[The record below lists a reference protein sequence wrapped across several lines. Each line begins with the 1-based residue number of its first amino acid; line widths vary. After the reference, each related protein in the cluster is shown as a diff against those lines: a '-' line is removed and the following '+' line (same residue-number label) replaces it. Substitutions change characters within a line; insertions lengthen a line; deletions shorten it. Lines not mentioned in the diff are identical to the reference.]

1 MAVAFGLFIYSGIH
15 GRVEAASTLQ
25 HATEL
30 AAIEDVIVVSPKAA
44 APIDE
49 VVLPGATQ
57 PYVNSPIY
65 ARTNGYLVKWFYDIG
80 AKVKQGDLLAIIDTP
95 ELDKQLEQARA
106 DLETAKSN
114 LALSKTTADRW
125 QGLVKTRSVSQQST
139 DQAVDNLSA
148 TQASVDSYAA
158 NVRRLE
164 DLVSFEKVYAPF
176 DGVITVRNTD
186 TGWLINAGA
195 GSPSAELFQLAQ
207 TSTLRIFVAV
217 PEVYSRAARVG
228 STATLTLDE
237 FPSETFHG
245 KVTRTSQSI
254 DMASRTLNTE
264 IDVDNP
270 SGQLLPG
277 AYVHVHLKL
286 PSQSRSVIIPANTL
300 LFRSEGLRVGVVR
313 NGHAQLTPITIGVDY
328 GDSVQVTSGLTPA
341 DQVIV
346 SPSDSLISGTPVR
359 VTKTAACTTPTP
371 AQRNEVSSPMSGP
384 CPAGCCS
391 LGCMVGPKY
400 QKPPV
405 PVTPAFKEP
414 PPDSFKES
422 DDWKRSHPDAAAL
435 RGNWWEIFGDPQ
447 LNALEEQV
455 TVSNQDLKMAEARFR
470 QARTMVRYNRASE
483 FPTIGVDPN
492 IQSLRYS
499 PNQPYFPANVGTS
512 ARSAFTLPFDLS
524 YEVDLWGR
532 IRRTVTSAGEE
543 AQATAADLETAALSL
558 HAELAVDY
566 FELRSA
572 DAQQNC

>member
-1 MAVAFGLFIYSGIH
+1 MPDIETPEIKHQQKGASRLAVLLALVGAVALGVFIYSGVH
-15 GRVEAASTLQ
+15 GRVEAESKLQ
-25 HATEL
+25 HATET
-30 AAIEDVIVVSPKAA
+30 AAIEDVSVACPKAA

-106 DLETAKSN
+106 DLASAKSN

-139 DQAVDNLSA
+139 DQAVDNLNA
-148 TQASVDSYAA
+148 TQATVDSYTA

-186 TGWLINAGA
+186 PGWLINAGA

-217 PEVYSRAARVG
+217 PEVYSRAARAG

-237 FPSETFHG
+237 FPSEIFHG

-277 AYVHVHLKL
+277 AYVHVHLRL
-286 PSQSRSVIIPANTL
+286 PTQTRSVIIPANAL

-313 NGHAQLTPITIGVDY
+313 DGHAQLVPITIGVDY
-328 GDSVQVTSGLTPA
+328 GGTVQVTSGLTLQ

-359 VTKTAACTTPTP
+359 ITAPTAGTT
-371 AQRNEVSSPMSGP
+371 R
-384 CPAGCCS
+384 
-391 LGCMVGPKY
+391 
-400 QKPPV
+400 
-405 PVTPAFKEP
+405 
-414 PPDSFKES
+414 
-422 DDWKRSHPDAAAL
+422 
-435 RGNWWEIFGDPQ
+435 
-447 LNALEEQV
+447 
-455 TVSNQDLKMAEARFR
+455 
-470 QARTMVRYNRASE
+470 
-483 FPTIGVDPN
+483 
-492 IQSLRYS
+492 
-499 PNQPYFPANVGTS
+499 
-512 ARSAFTLPFDLS
+512 
-524 YEVDLWGR
+524 
-532 IRRTVTSAGEE
+532 
-543 AQATAADLETAALSL
+543 
-558 HAELAVDY
+558 
-566 FELRSA
+566 
-572 DAQQNC
+572 